1 MNWRAIA
8 FIALIITGRNSV
20 PSNAAEISCSQLYTA
35 DEKPLPKYD
44 EKIDW
49 GAGRIPT
56 PYVTCFG
63 GFLRGQISKGDY
75 EKVATF
81 LKAHH
86 PFVAHFSLA
95 SPGGDV
101 GEALKIG
108 RLFRRYL
115 IGTFAP
121 VNEHF
126 EATGIV
132 HDDVPFLA
140 SGSRDLCRGQDCI
153 CASACALIWMGGV
166 TRLGT
171 VGLHRP
177 RIDDPVYRGLM
188 PANASTAYN
197 RLLGEVGA
205 YLDEME
211 VPKPIIES
219 MVATSSG
226 DILWVNY
233 PDNDGLGIPPSIAE
247 WEDASCGSDVNLSN
261 TDPDTPAGREVF
273 VKVVKHAICSR
284 NLRAINR
291 GRLAPP

>member
-1 MNWRAIA
+1 MNRRTIA
-8 FIALIITGRNSV
+8 FVALMVLCWNSV
-20 PSNAAEISCSQLYTA
+20 PSNAAEVSCSHLYNGE
-35 DEKPLPKYD
+35 EKPQTIFDK
-44 EKIDW
+44 KMDW
-49 GAGRIPT
+49 GPGRLPT

-86 PFVAHFSLA
+86 PFVAGFNLA

-115 IGTFAP
+115 ISTLAP
-121 VNEHF
+121 VNEHV
-126 EATGIV
+126 EATGMV
-132 HDDVPFLA
+132 QDDIPFLS
-140 SGSRDLCRGQDCI
+140 SGSGDLCRGQDCI

-166 TRLGT
+166 IRSGT

-177 RIDDPVYRGLM
+177 RFDDPMYSGLL
-188 PANASTAYN
+188 PATASTAYS
-197 RLLGEVGA
+197 RLLGEVSA

-211 VPKPIIES
+211 VPKPIIET

-226 DILWVNY
+226 DIIWVNSL
-233 PDNDGLGIPPSIAE
+233 DDRLEQPPSVAE
-247 WEDASCGSDVNLSN
+247 WTDASCGSDANFN
-261 TDPDTPAGREVF
+261 TDELTREEF
-273 VKVVKHAICSR
+273 VKGIKHAICAR
-284 NLRAINR
+284 NLYASNR
-291 GRLAPP
+291 GRSPPP

>member
-1 MNWRAIA
+1 
-8 FIALIITGRNSV
+8 V
-20 PSNAAEISCSQLYTA
+20 
-35 DEKPLPKYD
+35 
-44 EKIDW
+44 
-49 GAGRIPT
+49 PT

-86 PFVAHFSLA
+86 PFVANFNLA

-101 GEALKIG
+101 DEALKIG
-108 RLFRRYL
+108 RLFRKYL
-115 IGTFAP
+115 IATLAP
-121 VNEHF
+121 ANEHIG
-126 EATGIV
+126 ATGLV
-132 HDDVPFLA
+132 HDDLPFLSA
-140 SGSRDLCRGQDCI
+140 GSRDLCRGQDCI

-166 TRLGT
+166 MRSGT

-177 RIDDPVYRGLM
+177 RIDDPLYRGLP
-188 PANASTAYN
+188 PANASIAYR
-197 RLLGEVGA
+197 RLLGDVAA

-226 DILWVNY
+226 DILWVNSR
-233 PDNDGLGIPPSIAE
+233 DDRLEQPPSVAE
-247 WEDASCGSDVNLSN
+247 WTDASCGSDANWN
-261 TDPDTPAGREVF
+261 TDEVTREVA
-273 VKVVKHAICSR
+273 VKGFKHAICGR
-284 NLRAINR
+284 NLYASNR